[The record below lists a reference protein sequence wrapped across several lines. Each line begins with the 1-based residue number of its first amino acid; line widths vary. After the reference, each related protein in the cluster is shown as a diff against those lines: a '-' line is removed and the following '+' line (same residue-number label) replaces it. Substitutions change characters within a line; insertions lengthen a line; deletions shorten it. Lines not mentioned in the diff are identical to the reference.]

1 LRAKSVYESEDF
13 MRGRDPKAS
22 LGIGNVSFAERIK
35 RARFAYP
42 ERVEFVGFD
51 SFEGRG
57 IYIYKILKSMNKG
70 IDDNYYFVIPLSY
83 DYLDDKET
91 LSYFYARSQNSKT
104 VAGADD
110 RLGREIG
117 ERYLARKRDRIQEG
131 LDFERGKDP
140 KSSMDIGLSN
150 VIYNKWD
157 ELQSE
162 SGIGS
167 INIEKSLNSVWH
179 LVVYVGQF
187 PDSASEGFK
196 KVQKYF
202 ADYLSPFYN
211 KKGGELKIKILPEY
225 TQAFIDAYNM
235 RYPAWTITI
244 TEGIDF
250 QRSYSKGDIIDRLT
264 DNIFRKGRLFVY
276 KRKYFDNSHKVL
288 SYIGESESK
297 EDVGIFH
304 TVGVFM
310 NLKKGASYAFYA
322 PGLLYGSDKRTL
334 LAKETV
340 RPLNKEEIQL
350 YLERKNNPS
359 EKFIKHL
366 EEVKKIIGVEP
377 FL

>member
-1 LRAKSVYESEDF
+1 MRAKSVYESADF
-13 MRGRDPKAS
+13 KRGLDPKDTM
-22 LGIGNVSFAERIK
+22 GIGAKLYIWDKFLSLRER
-35 RARFAYP
+35 
-42 ERVEFVGFD
+42 ERGD
-51 SFEGRG
+51 WMTYYA
-57 IYIYKILKSMNKG
+57 IYTSESDRSMRIYGQGPKFKSNTNRILKEM
-70 IDDNYYFVIPLSY
+70 
-83 DYLDDKET
+83 
-91 LSYFYARSQNSKT
+91 
-104 VAGADD
+104 
-110 RLGREIG
+110 
-117 ERYLARKRDRIQEG
+117 G
-131 LDFERGKDP
+131 LDEYLELPGKITERGSNYNGIIYPVKPQYWEMLKDFQSSDYFGKKSVFESLKFNRGKDP
-140 KSSMDIGLSN
+140 KSAMDIGLSN

-187 PDSASEGFK
+187 PGSGSEGFN

-211 KKGGELKIKILPEY
+211 KKGGEIKIKILPEY
-225 TQAFIDAYNM
+225 VQAFIDAYNM
-235 RYPAWTITI
+235 RYPAWTIS
-244 TEGIDF
+244 EGIDF

-264 DNIFRKGRLFVY
+264 DNLFRSGRLFVY
-276 KRKYFDNSHKVL
+276 KRRYFDNSHKVL
-288 SYIGESESK
+288 AYIGEDEF
-297 EDVGIFH
+297 EGAAGIFQ

-310 NLKKGASYAFYA
+310 NLKKGTSYAFYA

-340 RPLNKEEIQL
+340 RPLNKEEIEL

-377 FL
+377 FI